1 MKVKEV
7 LIRVKQK
14 FVKRKYKDVLFCYVF
29 REKGE
34 ILQLYN
40 AINHTNYTN
49 VDDLIVTTMEDVIYI
64 GMKND
69 LSFVIANDLNLYE
82 HQSTINENMPLR
94 GLFYFAKMYE
104 GYLAMQELNRFQKR
118 RIK

>member
-14 FVKRKYKDVLFCYVF
+14 FVKREYKDILFCYVF

-40 AINHTNYTN
+40 AVVQSPNERM
-49 VDDLIVTTMEDVIYI
+49 VTP
-64 GMKND
+64 
-69 LSFVIANDLNLYE
+69 YE
-82 HQSTINENMPLR
+82 M
-94 GLFYFAKMYE
+94 
-104 GYLAMQELNRFQKR
+104 
-118 RIK
+118 